1 MNSAGEPV
9 AVLQN
14 IWHRYGKQAALRGV
28 SIELHAGGLVGL
40 IGPDGVGKSTL
51 LAILAGA
58 KRVQASAAGT
68 SQVSVFGGD
77 FANAAHRT
85 AVCAR
90 IAYMPQGLGKNLYPD
105 LTVKENIA
113 FFSKLFG
120 QGSAER
126 EKRTSDLLAAT
137 NLAPFADRA
146 ARKLS
151 GGMRQKL
158 GLCCALIH
166 DPDLLILD
174 EPTTGVDPLSRQ
186 QFWELVDRIRAG
198 RPGMSVIVATA
209 YMAEAEHF
217 RQLVVMNDGTVLAT
231 GTPAEIKQRTG
242 CDTLDESFIALLP
255 EAVRA
260 TRVRPEIPKLESA
273 AMVAAIS
280 AIGLT
285 RRFGDFAAVDDASF
299 SIAKGE
305 IFGFLGANGC
315 GKSTTMR
322 MLAGLLPITSGT
334 AQLFGQAVNA
344 TDKAMR
350 YRVGYMS
357 QMFSLYTELT
367 ARQNLVLHGRLYHID
382 AAKARDRIT
391 ALVAQFHLADHLDSL
406 ANDLP
411 LGIRQRLA
419 LAVAVIN
426 EPQIL
431 ILDEPT
437 SGVDPLARDQ
447 FWALLGDLSRKS
459 GVTIFIST
467 HFMEE
472 AARCDHILLMNAG
485 KVLTT
490 GTPAQVVGRWGG
502 PTLEEAF
509 IACLKAANGEKIQA
523 VVTAPAV
530 ASAAAPRP
538 QQRAFSLQRMFAY
551 AWREA
556 LELQRD
562 PIRLAFAVFGMAFLM
577 LAVGYGT
584 NTDVDH
590 LPFAV
595 YDQDQT
601 PESRRYLATYRGSI
615 YFAERPAITSADQ
628 LQQRLA
634 NGELKL
640 ALDIPAG
647 FGRNVRQNRPTGV
660 GAWVDG
666 AMPFRSET
674 TRGYVQAA
682 QQLYLANL
690 ATLQGHATAPPATV
704 SVRFRYNQDFSSVN
718 SLVPSTIALLLAL
731 VPAILMALAVV
742 REKEFGSITNLYV
755 TPVTRAEFLLGKQMP
770 YVALAMI
777 GFAVVATMAS
787 LLFGVPVKGSVSALV
802 AGTLIY
808 VYATTAYG
816 LLISAFASTQ
826 IAALFA
832 TALLTVI
839 PATEFAGMMS
849 PVSSLSGT
857 SAVVS
862 DVFPMSYYLP
872 IVVGTFTKS
881 LGFAELSQTM
891 LALALLVPAFL
902 GLSLVMLRK
911 QER

>member
-1 MNSAGEPV
+1 MSGAGDPV
-9 AVLQN
+9 AILQN
-14 IWHRYGKQAALRGV
+14 IRHSYGKRVALRGV
-28 SIELHAGGLVGL
+28 SVTLQAGGLVGL

-58 KRVQASAAGT
+58 KRAQGT
-68 SQVSVFGGD
+68 GQVSVFGGD
-77 FANAAHRT
+77 FTKAAHRT

-90 IAYMPQGLGKNLYPD
+90 IAYMPQGLGRNLYPD
-105 LTVKENIA
+105 LTVRENIA
-113 FFSKLFG
+113 FFSRLFG
-120 QGSAER
+120 QGAAER
-126 EKRTSDLLAAT
+126 ARRTGDLLAAT

-198 RPGMSVIVATA
+198 RPQMSVIVATA

-217 RQLVVMNDGTVLAT
+217 AQLIVMNDGAVLAT
-231 GTPAEIKQRTG
+231 GAPAQIKQSTG

-255 EAVRA
+255 QAVRA
-260 TRVRPEIPKLESA
+260 TRVRPDIPKLSNPTA
-273 AMVAAIS
+273 DVAIS
-280 AIGLT
+280 ADGLT
-285 RRFGDFAAVDDASF
+285 RRFGDFTAVDDASF
-299 SIAKGE
+299 SIARGE

-334 AQLFGQAVNA
+334 AKVFGEPVDA

-367 ARQNLVLHGRLYHID
+367 IRQNLALHGRLYHIE
-382 AAKARDRIT
+382 AAKARSRI
-391 ALVAQFHLADHLDSL
+391 AELVAQFHLADRLDTL
-406 ANDLP
+406 ASDLP

-485 KVLTT
+485 KVLAT
-490 GTPAQVVGRWGG
+490 GAPAQVVGQWGG

-509 IACLKAANGEKIQA
+509 IACLKASTADNVEEI
-523 VVTAPAV
+523 APAP
-530 ASAAAPRP
+530 AQTTALRP
-538 QQRAFSLQRMFAY
+538 KQGAFSLQRMFAY
-551 AWREA
+551 ALREA

-562 PIRLAFAVFGMAFLM
+562 PIRLSFAVFGMAFLM

-590 LPFAV
+590 LPFAA

-601 PESRRYLATYRGSI
+601 PESREYLATYRGSI
-615 YFAERPAITSADQ
+615 YFSERAAIASADE
-628 LQQRLA
+628 LQRRLA

-647 FGRNVRQNRPTGV
+647 FGRKVRQDRPASV

-666 AMPFRSET
+666 AMPFRAET

-682 QQLYLANL
+682 QQAYLARL
-690 ATLQGHATAPPATV
+690 AISRGRGRAPPADV
-704 SVRFRYNQDFSSVN
+704 SMRFRYNQDFNSVN

-755 TPVTRAEFLLGKQMP
+755 TPVTRAEFLLGKQLP

-777 GFAVVATMAS
+777 GFAVVAAMAS
-787 LLFGVPVKGSVSALV
+787 LLFGVPVKGSVPALLV
-802 AGTLIY
+802 GTLIY

-826 IAALFA
+826 ISALFA

-839 PATEFAGMMS
+839 PATQFAGMMS
-849 PVSSLSGT
+849 PVSSLSGAG
-857 SAVVS
+857 AVVS
-862 DVFPMSYYLP
+862 NVFPMSYYLP
-872 IVVGTFTKS
+872 IVVGTYTKA
-881 LGFAELSQTM
+881 LGFAELARVM
-891 LALALLVPAFL
+891 LILALLVPAL
-902 GLSLVMLRK
+902 IGLSLLMLRK
-911 QER
+911 QET

>member
-1 MNSAGEPV
+1 MTCTVEPV
-9 AVLQN
+9 AVLGN
-14 IWHRYGKQAALRGV
+14 VWHRYGKQIALRGV
-28 SIELHAGGLVGL
+28 SVELHAGGLVGL

-58 KRVQASAAGT
+58 KRVQGGNPGT
-68 SQVSVFGGD
+68 SEICVFGGD
-77 FANAAHRT
+77 FTQARHRT
-85 AVCAR
+85 EVCAR
-90 IAYMPQGLGKNLYPD
+90 IAYMPQGLGRNLYPD
-105 LTVKENIA
+105 LTVRENIA
-113 FFSKLFG
+113 FFSRLFG
-120 QGSAER
+120 QDATER
-126 EKRTSDLLAAT
+126 ARRTIELLAAT

-186 QFWELVDRIRAG
+186 QFWDLVDRIRAG
-198 RPGMSVIVATA
+198 RPSMSVIVATA
-209 YMAEAEHF
+209 YMEEAERF
-217 RQLVVMNDGTVLAT
+217 GQLVVMNGGAVLAT

-242 CDTLDESFIALLP
+242 CSTLDESFIALLP
-255 EAVRA
+255 EDVRA
-260 TRVRPEIPKLESA
+260 TRVRPNIPKLGDETA
-273 AMVAAIS
+273 GVAIS

-285 RRFGDFAAVDDASF
+285 RRFGDFTAVDDVSF
-299 SIAKGE
+299 GITRGE

-315 GKSTTMR
+315 GKTTTMR
-322 MLAGLLPITSGT
+322 MLVGLLPASAGT
-334 AQLFGQAVNA
+334 ALLFGRAVNA
-344 TDKAMR
+344 ADISMR

-357 QMFSLYTELT
+357 QSFSLYTELT
-367 ARQNLVLHGRLYHID
+367 ARQNLALHARLYHIEP
-382 AAKARDRIT
+382 AKAGLRI
-391 ALVAQFHLADHLDSL
+391 AELVAGFGLANHLDAL
-406 ANDLP
+406 AADLP

-437 SGVDPLARDQ
+437 SGVDPMARDQ

-485 KVLTT
+485 KVLTM
-490 GTPAQVVGRWGG
+490 GTPAEVVSLWGG

-509 IACLKAANGEKIQA
+509 IACLQAATGAQSQPPA
-523 VVTAPAV
+523 PVQVTT
-530 ASAAAPRP
+530 PRTRP
-538 QQRAFSLQRMFAY
+538 HAFSFQRMLAY
-551 AWREA
+551 ALRET

-562 PIRLAFAVFGMAFLM
+562 PIRLSFAVFGMAFLM
-577 LAVGYGT
+577 IVVGYGT

-590 LPFAV
+590 LPFAA

-601 PESRRYLATYRGSI
+601 PESRSYLETYRGSI
-615 YFAERPAITSADQ
+615 YFAERAPIASSDQ
-628 LQQRLA
+628 LQERLA
-634 NGELKL
+634 SGELKL
-640 ALDIPAG
+640 ALNIPAG
-647 FGRNVRQNRPTGV
+647 FGRNVRRGLPTNV

-666 AMPFRSET
+666 AMPFRAET
-674 TRGYVQAA
+674 TRGYVEGV
-682 QQLYLANL
+682 QQLYLTGL
-690 ATLQGHATAPPATV
+690 ATSEGLTSAAPAIV
-704 SVRFRYNQDFSSVN
+704 GLRFRYNQDFDSVN
-718 SLVPSTIALLLAL
+718 SLVPSTMALLLAL

-755 TPVTRAEFLLGKQMP
+755 TPVTRAEFMLGKQIP
-770 YVALAMI
+770 YVALAMA
-777 GFAVVATMAS
+777 GFAVVATIAS

-826 IAALFA
+826 IAALFG

-839 PATEFAGMMS
+839 PATQFSGMLS
-849 PVSSLSGT
+849 PVSSLTGMG
-857 SAVVS
+857 AVLGHL
-862 DVFPMSYYLP
+862 FPMSYYLP
-872 IVVGTFTKS
+872 IAVGTFTKS
-881 LGFAELSQTM
+881 LGFAELGPTM
-891 LALALLVPAFL
+891 LILALFVPALL
-902 GLSLVMLRK
+902 GLSLMMLRK
-911 QER
+911 QEK